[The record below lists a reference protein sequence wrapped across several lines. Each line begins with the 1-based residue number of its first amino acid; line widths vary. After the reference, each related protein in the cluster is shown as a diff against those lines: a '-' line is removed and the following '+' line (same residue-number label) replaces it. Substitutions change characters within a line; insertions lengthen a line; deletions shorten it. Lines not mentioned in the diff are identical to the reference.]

1 MELGWML
8 EVAGKTIKTVFII
21 IPYAQKLSRDMENKE
36 RLYLNF

>member
-21 IPYAQKLSRDMENKE
+21 IAYAQKVKQRHGE
-36 RLYLNF
+36 